1 MYVYV
6 CKTQH
11 LKIFEVPFPFE
22 SHGFPYR
29 FSRFRASIRIQSES
43 PPTDSEQVQTPLNVP
58 VNPFCLFKKNIYTYI
73 YIFQQALHIS
83 PLFFLFKSPYP
94 LPRRHQEGEDH
105 VGRVGHALGDPAGD
119 DGRGGRTE
127 GPLEEPVQGTRGGLQ
142 LTLGP
147 WWTLGFWRVGLDA

>member
-6 CKTQH
+6 CKTHH

-22 SHGFPYR
+22 SHRFPYR
-29 FSRFRASIRIQSES
+29 FSRFRTSIRTTRNRFGTGSNTTYLLIHFVYLFFLKHIFSSKLS
-43 PPTDSEQVQTPLNVP
+43 PYLS
-58 VNPFCLFKKNIYTYI
+58 I
-73 YIFQQALHIS
+73 
-83 PLFFLFKSPYP
+83 FFLFKSPYP

-147 WWTLGFWRVGLDA
+147 KAPLGFGGLDGLF